1 MSYNAEFPINSE
13 NMGKCLEFV
22 ENSLISYNLK
32 KRDLMEAL
40 LISEEIL
47 IQMEE
52 QAPEGA
58 IVQVLVNKKIGI
70 PRISFI
76 APGSVMSLDEQTS
89 GISLEQLG
97 EDTENSIRNTMLQSF
112 AESIRYRN
120 SKGKNYVSII
130 TGIPERE
137 LAGQTITALI
147 LAVISGWFGRLFF
160 PQNFN
165 QLIVSNFFAPIETLF
180 LSSLMFIASPAVFL
194 SITCSV
200 LRFDGFGE
208 LNQGGKRVIFTYLF
222 TSIVATITGVF
233 VFYLLKPGTVGML
246 TSQMGTGSVGVF
258 SILDVLTDAIPP
270 NIVEPFTSG
279 NTLQLL
285 VSALLIGLSLNISNK
300 KVTNLR
306 TIIEELDVVCGKVAS
321 IVMKTIPFVVFCS
334 TTSVLLRASFAVYI
348 ALGQLILTLLIGLI
362 IMTIIYC
369 LFLIVR
375 IGINPIIFLRKY
387 IPIMKDT
394 FLKGSGVAAIPITMR
409 FCKRQLGIPQNISSF
424 VIPLGA
430 TINMDGNC
438 ICLTIISLF
447 FCRICGIQMGAN
459 DLAILIFMILVLSL
473 GAPIAP
479 GTIILCMV
487 TLLSQIG
494 ISLEGISLIIG
505 INFILEMILGMINTF
520 GDVVVALIIAKREGV
535 LNHEVCTKI
544 NSKKMKK

>member
-1 MSYNAEFPINSE
+1 MNYTREFPLNTE
-13 NMGKCLEFV
+13 KMGECLEFV
-22 ENSLISYNLK
+22 ENSLMNYKLK

-52 QAPEGA
+52 QSSKNAD
-58 IVQVLVNKKIGI
+58 VLVVIKKKMGI
-70 PRISFI
+70 PRISFT
-76 APGSVMSLDEQTS
+76 AAGSPLSLDEQTS
-89 GISLEQLG
+89 SISLDQLSD
-97 EDTENSIRNTMLQSF
+97 DTENTIRNNMLQSF

-120 SKGKNYVSII
+120 SKGKNYVTII

-137 LAGQTITALI
+137 LASQTIIAL
-147 LAVISGWFGRLFF
+147 LLSVVAGFLGRIFL

-165 QLIVSNFFAPIETLF
+165 NLIVENFFNPIETLF
-180 LSSLMFIASPAVFL
+180 LSSLMFIAAPAVFL

-222 TSIVATITGVF
+222 TSLIATITGVI
-233 VFYLLKPGTVGML
+233 VFYIFKPGTIGLL
-246 TSQMGTGSVGVF
+246 TSQMGTGIGGVF

-285 VSALLIGLSLNISNK
+285 VAALLIGLSLNLSNK
-300 KVTNLR
+300 KVANLR
-306 TIIEELDVVCGKVAS
+306 SIIEELDVVCGKVAS

-334 TTSVLLRASFAVYI
+334 TTSVLFRSSFEVYI
-348 ALGQLILTLLIGLI
+348 ALGQLMITLFVGLI
-362 IMTIIYC
+362 IMIIIYC
-369 LFLIVR
+369 IFIIVR
-375 IGINPIIFLRKY
+375 IRINPIIFLRKY

-447 FCRICGIQMGAN
+447 FGRICGIQMGAN
-459 DLAILIFMILVLSL
+459 DIAILIFMILVLSL

-520 GDVVVALIIAKREGV
+520 GDVVVALICAKREGV
-535 LNHEVCTKI
+535 LNQEICNKI
-544 NSKKMKK
+544 NSKKKSK